1 LPDGYT
7 AVVGRMSYH
16 EPGHVAH
23 HFDDAAQQKESAML
37 GMWAFLGTE
46 VLFFGP
52 LFAAYALYRNMD
64 PKFTEAFLM
73 GSQHLSFWSGTINT
87 GVLLC
92 SSFAMAMAVH
102 SAATGNQKKLAT
114 FLVLTIILGTAFL
127 VFKAFEYHAEWQEKL
142 VPALNWSSNFEGE
155 TRPPQLQLFF
165 LFYFTMT
172 AIHALHMIIGISIM
186 LVLLR
191 NTLKGRYSAEYHNP
205 IEITGLYWHFVD
217 IVWVFLFPML
227 YLLRHA

>member
-1 LPDGYT
+1 LPDAYT

-23 HFDDAAQQKESAML
+23 HFDDAAQQKESATL
-37 GMWAFLGTE
+37 GMWAFLCTE

-52 LFAAYALYRNMD
+52 LFCAYAVYRHAW
-64 PKFTEAFLM
+64 PAAFIQ
-73 GSQHLSFWSGTINT
+73 GSDSLSFWSGTINT

-102 SAATGNQKKLAT
+102 SAATSNQKKLCN
-114 FLVLTIILGTAFL
+114 FLLLTIFLGL
-127 VFKAFEYHAEWQEKL
+127 VFLGIKAYEYHLEWVEHL
-142 VPALNWSSNFEGE
+142 VPYFNFSYNYEGQH
-155 TRPPQLQLFF
+155 RPQPLQLFM
-165 LFYFTMT
+165 LFYFIMT
-172 AIHALHMIIGISIM
+172 AIHALHMIIGVSIM

-191 NTLKGRYSAEYHNP
+191 NSRKGRYNSAYFNP